1 MDMIDF
7 EKAKKMIGCE
17 KFVVVEGEVKE
28 RISLDQTFPMNCRL
42 ELTTNEADISF
53 IWDIKQSTKN
63 TIRLSLHC
71 MDEDSKL
78 GLIRVDYN
86 AGHINPETATDV
98 LPECFK
104 PYIAKK
110 FADNEHHVHYH
121 VPGYKQLAW
130 ALPIEDTPLKVK
142 SVSIETLE
150 SDIIDAIYS
159 FAETINLKTT
169 ILINPILL

>member
-1 MDMIDF
+1 MIDF
-7 EKAKKMIGCE
+7 EKAKEMIGCE
-17 KFVVVEGEVKE
+17 KFVVIDGEIKE

-86 AGHINPETATDV
+86 AGHINPETATDA
-98 LPECFK
+98 LPVCFK

-110 FADNEHHVHYH
+110 FTDNEHHVHYH
-121 VPGYKQLAW
+121 VPGYRQLAW
-130 ALPIEDTPLKVK
+130 ALPIGNTSLKMK
-142 SVSIETLE
+142 SVNTETLE

-159 FAETINLKTT
+159 FAEAINIKTT

>member
-1 MDMIDF
+1 MIDF
-7 EKAKKMIGCE
+7 EKAQEMINCE
-17 KFVVVEGEVKE
+17 KFVVVEGEHKE
-28 RISLDQTFPMNCRL
+28 IISLNQTYPMNCRL
-42 ELTTNEADISF
+42 ELTTCDGDISF
-53 IWDIKQSTKN
+53 IWDIKQSSKN

-86 AGHINPETATDV
+86 AGHINPETATDT

-110 FADNEHHVHYH
+110 FTDDEHHVHYH
-121 VPGYKQLAW
+121 VPGYKPLAW
-130 ALPIEDTPLKVK
+130 ALPIEDSMLKVK
-142 SVSIETLE
+142 SVSDKKLE

-169 ILINPILL
+169 ILIHPILL